1 MDDPTRGSDQSMKVV
16 IDSVLREIR
25 EDRTTPAV
33 ELVRHGVDAITL
45 FIAHFKGTPSDF
57 FDHMV
62 RISEVLI
69 TSQPSMAP
77 FFHLANT
84 LLLATEE
91 RDDLEAM
98 KKASQEAIKDLVL
111 HIQESVVR
119 ISKIARGLIPRR
131 ARILTH
137 SYSSTVLRTLVD
149 AKEEGKDFE
158 VVCTESRPMCE
169 GLELAKK
176 LSENRIRVRLEIDCA
191 APYTMKDID
200 VVFVGADCIT
210 PYGLVAKV
218 GTYGLAV
225 GAKEKGIP
233 FYALCGTEKLLGAG
247 MAKKYRIL
255 RKDPREVWPD
265 APQGVEVFNFYF
277 DATPLNYLTSILTE
291 EGILRGNEILRRFQK
306 MKVSDYFPT

>member
-1 MDDPTRGSDQSMKVV
+1 
-16 IDSVLREIR
+16 
-25 EDRTTPAV
+25 
-33 ELVRHGVDAITL
+33 
-45 FIAHFKGTPSDF
+45 
-57 FDHMV
+57 
-62 RISEVLI
+62 
-69 TSQPSMAP
+69 
-77 FFHLANT
+77 
-84 LLLATEE
+84 
-91 RDDLEAM
+91 
-98 KKASQEAIKDLVL
+98 
-111 HIQESVVR
+111 
-119 ISKIARGLIPRR
+119 
-131 ARILTH
+131 
-137 SYSSTVLRTLVD
+137 
-149 AKEEGKDFE
+149 
-158 VVCTESRPMCE
+158 MCE

>member
-1 MDDPTRGSDQSMKVV
+1 MNPI

-33 ELVRHGVDAITL
+33 ELVRNGVDAITL
-45 FIAHFKGTPSDF
+45 FIIHFTGTASDF
-57 FDHMV
+57 FNDLI

-77 FFHLANT
+77 CFHLANT
-84 LLLATEE
+84 LLLAAEGH
-91 RDDLEAM
+91 DDLEEM
-98 KKASQEAIKDLVL
+98 KEASKEAIKNLVQHL
-111 HIQESVVR
+111 QESVAR
-119 ISKIARGLIPRR
+119 ISKIARGLIPEG
-131 ARILTH
+131 ARVLTH

-149 AKEEGKDFE
+149 AKEEGKDFQ

-169 GLELAKK
+169 GFQLARK
-176 LSENRIRVRLEIDCA
+176 LSENQIRVRVEIDCA

-200 VVFVGADCIT
+200 VVLVGADCIT

-218 GTYGLAV
+218 GTYSLAV
-225 GAKEKGIP
+225 GAKEKGIH

-255 RKDPREVWPD
+255 RKEPREVWPD

-277 DATPLNYLTSILTE
+277 DATPLHYLTCIFTE

-306 MKVSDYFPT
+306 MKVSRHFPT

>member
-1 MDDPTRGSDQSMKVV
+1 MNPI

-33 ELVRHGVDAITL
+33 ELVRNGVDAITL
-45 FIAHFKGTPSDF
+45 FIIHFTGTASDF
-57 FDHMV
+57 FNDLI

-77 FFHLANT
+77 CFHLANT
-84 LLLATEE
+84 LLLAAEGH
-91 RDDLEAM
+91 DDLEEM
-98 KKASQEAIKDLVL
+98 KEASKEAIKNLVQHL
-111 HIQESVVR
+111 QESVAR
-119 ISKIARGLIPRR
+119 ISKIARGLIPEG
-131 ARILTH
+131 ARVLTH

-149 AKEEGKDFE
+149 AKEEGKDFQ

-169 GLELAKK
+169 GFQLARK
-176 LSENRIRVRLEIDCA
+176 LSENRIRVRVEIDCA

-200 VVFVGADCIT
+200 VVLVGADCIT

-218 GTYGLAV
+218 GTYSLAV
-225 GAKEKGIP
+225 SAKEKGIH

-255 RKDPREVWPD
+255 RKEPREVWPD

-277 DATPLNYLTSILTE
+277 DATPLHYLTSIFTE

-306 MKVSDYFPT
+306 MKVSSHFPT

>member
-1 MDDPTRGSDQSMKVV
+1 MTTV

-33 ELVRHGVDAITL
+33 ELVRNGVDAITL
-45 FIAHFKGTPSDF
+45 FITHFTGTPSDF
-57 FDHMV
+57 FNDLI
-62 RISEVLI
+62 RISEVMI

-84 LLLATEE
+84 LLLAAEGY
-91 RDDLEAM
+91 DDLEEM
-98 KKASQEAIKDLVL
+98 KEASKEAIKDLVD
-111 HIQESVVR
+111 HIQESVAR
-119 ISKIARGLIPRR
+119 ISKIARGLIPQGG
-131 ARILTH
+131 RIQTH
-137 SYSSTVLRTLVD
+137 SYSSTVLRTLTD
-149 AKEEGKDFE
+149 AKEEGKDIE

-169 GLELAKK
+169 GLQLAKK
-176 LSENRIRVRLEIDCA
+176 LSEDRIRVRLEIDCA

-218 GTYGLAV
+218 GTYSLAV

-255 RKDPREVWPD
+255 RKEPREVWPD

-306 MKVSDYFPT
+306 MEVSDYFPT